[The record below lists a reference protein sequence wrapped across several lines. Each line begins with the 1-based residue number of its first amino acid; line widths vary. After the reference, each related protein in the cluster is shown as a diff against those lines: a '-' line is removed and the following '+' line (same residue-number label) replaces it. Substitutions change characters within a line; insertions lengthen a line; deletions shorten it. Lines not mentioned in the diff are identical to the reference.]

1 MAIYNVENVYYIN
14 QGTEPFASLKLKDNT
29 TVQEYGCGVCAYG
42 MLICQKEG
50 YDTSSE
56 AKQVVVDLIQ
66 ECTNNSGLIDTRFSD
81 KTINGVTY
89 SVTEVND
96 MAQQIMDGIPVV
108 ARFADANNKAKHFV
122 TVVGLD
128 TSKSGMEAY
137 IIKDPSKRANSNL
150 QEALN
155 DYSGT
160 SVRGKF
166 IIS

>member
-1 MAIYNVENVYYIN
+1 MATYNVENVYYIN
-14 QGTEPFASLKLKDNT
+14 QGTDPFANIPIGRD
-29 TVQEYGCGVCAYG
+29 TVKSSGCAVCAYG

-56 AKQVVVDLIQ
+56 AKQVVVDLIS
-66 ECTNNSGLIDTRFSD
+66 ECTTGGLIYTTFSD

-89 SVTEVND
+89 SATEVND
-96 MAQQIMDGIPVV
+96 MAEQIKNGIPVV
-108 ARFADANNKAKHFV
+108 ARLADKNNTAKHFV

-137 IIKDPSKRANSNL
+137 IIKAPGKRANSNL
-150 QEALN
+150 QQALN

-160 SVRGKF
+160 SVRGKY